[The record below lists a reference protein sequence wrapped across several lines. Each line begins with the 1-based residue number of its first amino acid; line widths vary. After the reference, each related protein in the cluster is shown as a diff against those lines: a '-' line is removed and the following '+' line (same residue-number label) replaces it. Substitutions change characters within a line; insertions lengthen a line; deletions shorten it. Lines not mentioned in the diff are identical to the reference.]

1 MPPIEIAFLAAMAGS
16 LLASLAA
23 MVLALRTQGLP
34 RKPLWAI
41 LALVGVGGGAL
52 VLARPDRVY
61 WFFGIA
67 LPTASFTG
75 LDARWQPQVLQ
86 FLFPV
91 GALLVF
97 LRLYRHRVG
106 GKEVGRGT
114 S

>member
-1 MPPIEIAFLAAMAGS
+1 MTTVGIAFLAAMAGS
-16 LLASLAA
+16 LLASMAA

-41 LALVGVGGGAL
+41 LAFVGVGGGAL
-52 VLARPDRVY
+52 VLARPEQVY

-67 LPTASFTG
+67 VPTASFTG
-75 LDARWQPQVLQ
+75 LGAGWQPHVLQ